1 MSNWY
6 YADAERQR
14 QGPLTAEELTQRFHQ
29 GRLRLDTLVW
39 RDGLAEW
46 QPLRAFTAELALHQA
61 PAEIFYNPVEANTT
75 ATTAHVSTATTTTRV
90 EPFFANEA
98 AGASPYA
105 PPSATLAYSEAVY
118 GGEVVYAGFWK
129 RYAALVLDGL
139 LMFAAQMA
147 IVLVV
152 VALAGI
158 GLGSLESSIASG
170 SMGVALILG
179 VYVIPIALQ
188 AMYYT
193 WMHASGS
200 QATLGKLAVGIKVT
214 DLNGQ
219 RISNARS
226 LGRWA
231 GYFFFNLFSCGI
243 ATLVSAFMA
252 GLSERKQ
259 GLHDMAAS
267 TLVVDKWAFTAHPER
282 QRRELGTVTIIAI
295 VLSVL
300 ILLGYIALI
309 TFAVGM
315 APRN

>member
-6 YADAERQR
+6 YADAEQQR
-14 QGPLTAEELTQRFHQ
+14 QGPLSAGEMAQRFHQ

-46 QPLRAFTAELALHQA
+46 QPLRDFTQELALHQA
-61 PAEIFYNPVEANTT
+61 PAETFYTPVEAVSP
-75 ATTAHVSTATTTTRV
+75 AAVASESTAASPRI
-90 EPFFANEA
+90 EPFFSSEPVST
-98 AGASPYA
+98 SPYA
-105 PPSATLAYSEAVY
+105 PPSAVLTSNEAVH

-139 LMFAAQMA
+139 LMFAVQMV
-147 IVLVV
+147 IMLLFVTG
-152 VALAGI
+152 AGV
-158 GLGSLESSIASG
+158 GLGSLESGIANG
-170 SMGVALILG
+170 SLGVALIFG
-179 VYVIPIALQ
+179 VYVVPIALQ
-188 AMYYT
+188 ALYYT

-214 DLNGQ
+214 DLGGR
-219 RISNARS
+219 RISNGQS

-282 QRRELGTVTIIAI
+282 QRRELGTVTVIAI
-295 VLSVL
+295 VLS
-300 ILLGYIALI
+300 ALI
-309 TFAVGM
+309 FFGYLALIAFAVGM
-315 APRN
+315 APRT